1 MNSLFI
7 SLVTIKSLILVHSNL
22 STYSVKGFY
31 LLITKIIIYINK
43 KKFSEFLF
51 KKNTKKGN

>member
-1 MNSLFI
+1 MNSWFI